1 MNKKYVKFNM
11 IPAAYSFEFSGMDF
25 IKVGKHT
32 AICTQTG
39 LPLSFLPHVEV
50 AI

>member
-1 MNKKYVKFNM
+1 MNKKYVQFNI
-11 IPAAYSFEFSGMDF
+11 IPATYSFEYTGMDF
-25 IKVGKHT
+25 IKVSKHT
-32 AICTQTG
+32 AISVQTG